1 MIINAET
8 KISALLKENPQA
20 LEAIIEISS
29 KFSMLRNPVIRKIMA
44 AKTSIGTASKIGGC
58 NIGDFFKK
66 LQPLGFIVDNSER
79 GIFVEEELMPIPAFM
94 KNGNR
99 SDVQELDVR
108 PVIDS
113 GNDPYAIIMGKVKQ
127 LPNGSILKLVNS
139 FEPLPLIK
147 ILSKK
152 GFEYY
157 VERVN
162 VDVVNTYFH
171 KVSDFVHTGQTQPE
185 IKPDVDWDTMLK
197 RYEDKMVTVDVRNLE
212 MPLPM
217 LTILEELDKL
227 PDGDALY
234 VYHKRIPVFLL
245 PELQEKGFEY
255 RIKEISQNEVH
266 LLIYRIH

>member
-8 KISALLKENPQA
+8 KISTLLKENPKA

-29 KFSMLRNPVIRKIMA
+29 KFSRLRNPVLRKIMA
-44 AKTSIGTASKIGGC
+44 ARTSIEAASKIGAC
-58 NIGDFFKK
+58 SIDDFFKK
-66 LQPLGFIVDNSER
+66 LQPLGFIVDNAAT
-79 GIFVEEELMPIPAFM
+79 GKTIEEGPRPIPAFM

-99 SDVQELDVR
+99 SAVEELDVR
-108 PVIDS
+108 PVIEG

-147 ILSKK
+147 ILSKR

-157 VERVN
+157 VEH
-162 VDVVNTYFH
+162 VDADIVNTFFH
-171 KVSDFVHTGQTQPE
+171 KVGDFAHTGQTQSE
-185 IKPDVDWDTMLK
+185 IKQDVDWGTVLK
-197 RYEDKMVTVDVRNLE
+197 KYEGKIVTVDVRNLE

-217 LTILEELDKL
+217 LIILEKLDKL
-227 PDGDALY
+227 PDDNALY
-234 VYHKRIPVFLL
+234 VHHKRIPVFLL

-255 RIKEISQNEVH
+255 RIKEISQGEVH
-266 LLIYRIH
+266 LLIYRIQ